1 MISAISKSMMSSW
14 PLGLIRRQEA
24 VGRSPFHAYLLSLP
38 DINFVGHTHATYI
51 NQILCSPRA
60 ADFAAMK
67 PSARFHGKA
76 VVREF
81 REYVSFPQGF

>member
-60 ADFAAMK
+60 ADFC
-67 PSARFHGKA
+67 RN
-76 VVREF
+76 ETF
-81 REYVSFPQGF
+81 RPLSRKSCRP